1 MVTRS
6 HAASGGCTPI
16 VELQHSPELD
26 DGLYRLLDE
35 LKLDGGLT
43 LLLGEALLDET
54 LLGEALLDETLL
66 DDDELLL
73 EETEL
78 LEETDDDDTVHS
90 VYRMASTSHVLP
102 IGFLS

>member
-54 LLGEALLDETLL
+54 LL